1 MSQQIA
7 RPGLRL
13 LRRSGLVGL
22 LALAC
27 VSPGAPPREYR
38 FVEPSDPDNPWVG
51 KVEEWQERTRDER
64 QDAPLVA
71 PEGATPVVGWLHGK
85 LEEFERGEKRVLLE
99 RIHAWTQVQARQH
112 YLVEEDT
119 DPARDHWPTFA
130 ELIATNGDDCD
141 GLDLISYR
149 LMRSFGFE
157 REEVWRAII
166 RRDRDG
172 IFHMVTLWF
181 ESSDDP
187 WVVDATGAASRT
199 LRPLSR
205 LEGWTPLIVFN
216 DRDRLAVVE
225 RR

>member
-1 MSQQIA
+1 MSSWTA
-7 RPGLRL
+7 SLLAGLF
-13 LRRSGLVGL
+13 GLVV
-22 LALAC
+22 LAC
-27 VSPGAPPREYR
+27 ASPSAPSRDYR
-38 FVEPSDPDNPWVG
+38 FVMPSDPENPWVG
-51 KVEEWQERTRDER
+51 KVEEWQQRAREEGES
-64 QDAPLVA
+64 APLA
-71 PEGATPVVGWLHGK
+71 PPEGEDPVIGWLRGK
-85 LEEFERGEKRVLLE
+85 LDEFERAEKRVLLE
-99 RIHAWTQVQARQH
+99 RIHTWTQVQARQH
-112 YLVEEDT
+112 YRIEENA
-119 DPARDHWPTFA
+119 DPERDHWPTFG

-157 REEVWRAII
+157 RDEVWRAII

-172 IFHMVTLWF
+172 VFHMVTLWF

-187 WVVDATGAASRT
+187 WVVDATGAATRT